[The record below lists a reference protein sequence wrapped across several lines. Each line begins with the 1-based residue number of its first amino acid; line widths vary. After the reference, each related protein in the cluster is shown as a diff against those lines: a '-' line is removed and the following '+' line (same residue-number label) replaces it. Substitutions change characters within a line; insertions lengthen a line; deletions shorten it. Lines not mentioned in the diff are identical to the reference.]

1 MKKKRIV
8 FLSIFIIVISIT
20 LSATKNVSANI
31 ISACP
36 DTINVEKSQDTI
48 SLIKTKDTTIS
59 LPKWIT
65 VKDENNKTIDT
76 MTIQPTRYETINN
89 ASYGGASNW
98 AYSNFLAIIPTFS
111 EDKIENQYYT
121 QLAFWWLQ
129 DIIRNYEDNYNYN
142 KITGIIEPI
151 ESSENEKY
159 DDSGKYK
166 FNNNLSAL
174 EKKTIKESP
183 KGQKI
188 EEFINIYREISQNP
202 SQPPALNPI
211 DTNNITYSVTDE
223 YIETSLIKPE
233 IEDKYTI
240 FFEEYEVNVNKPIII
255 VDEKGNQKQ
264 QFSADEGF
272 KLRIPLLSMSNK
284 IDINVEIRDKKK
296 LNKWLLYSEKQQST
310 TKSAVGQRSSI
321 AIKCGENGSVQN
333 FPSLQINYTLQ
344 TGNLNINVI
353 DTETK
358 EKLSNA
364 TISIFDSLGN
374 MVYQTTTT
382 NKEINVTLP
391 VGNYTVKQTV
401 TPENYQPVTIEKKVA
416 VTENQE
422 SEAVLE
428 NIKLVEVP
436 DLGQRVKGILT
447 MIGGIAVIIGGLI
460 IGLNLR
466 KNKKKQN

>member
-8 FLSIFIIVISIT
+8 FLSIFIIVISIALT
-20 LSATKNVSANI
+20 TTKNVSADTAMN
-31 ISACP
+31 ACT
-36 DTINVEKSQDTI
+36 DTINIEKSQDTI
-48 SLIKTKDTTIS
+48 SLIKTENTTIT

-65 VKDENNKTIDT
+65 VKDANNKTIDT
-76 MTIQPTRYETINN
+76 MTIQPTRQETINN
-89 ASYGGASNW
+89 ASYGGPSSW
-98 AYSNFLAIIPTFS
+98 SYSNFLDIMPTFS

-129 DIIRNYEDNYNYN
+129 DINMNMEDNYNYN
-142 KITGIIEPI
+142 TVTGKIEPM

-159 DDSGKYK
+159 DDSGKYR
-166 FNNNLSAL
+166 FFNNLSAL

-183 KGQKI
+183 EGQKI
-188 EEFINIYREISQNP
+188 EDFINIYREISQNP
-202 SQPPALNPI
+202 SQAPALNPI

-240 FFEEYEVNVNKPIII
+240 FFEEYEVNVNEPIMI

-264 QFSADEGF
+264 QFSASEGF
-272 KLRIPLLSMSNK
+272 KLRIPLSSMNNK
-284 IDINVEIRDKKK
+284 IDINVEIIDKEK
-296 LNKWLLYSEKQQST
+296 LNNWLLYWENQQSI
-310 TKSAVGQRSSI
+310 TKGAIGLNNI
-321 AIKCGENGSVQN
+321 AIKCGEVGSIQQ
-333 FPSLQINYTLQ
+333 FPSLPINYTLQ

-364 TISIFDSLGN
+364 TISIFDRLGN

-382 NKEINVTLP
+382 NNEINVTLP
-391 VGNYTVKQTV
+391 VGEYTVKQTV

-447 MIGGIAVIIGGLI
+447 MIGGIAVIIGGII
-460 IGLNLR
+460 IGITVR
-466 KNKKKQN
+466 KCNKN